1 MNFFFCK
8 NIPSI
13 KTCFFFNVVLYE
25 IYKVIRSVK
34 ILLSTVC
41 SLKKIKGKHLYIP
54 VKGLYI
60 PVKGLTA
67 GIPV

>member
-1 MNFFFCK
+1 MKIIFK
-8 NIPSI
+8 
-13 KTCFFFNVVLYE
+13 KNVVLYE
-25 IYKVIRSVK
+25 IYKENG
-34 ILLSTVC
+34 ILFPTVY

-54 VKGLYI
+54 VTGLYI